1 MKATIEK
8 PLAVKA
14 AADIAN
20 GNYRF
25 SVFHVR
31 REGSALLIAGTNS
44 IVSVAVSVSASFSR
58 WPDGKCIT
66 FGKDGVCAMM
76 RAIGKGIRRAQEV
89 SFHIE
94 KDVVTVAALVEGAEL
109 VSRFSIAGDAFNGK
123 LATFDWRNPGSNV
136 SECSNVCFD
145 PYMMKL
151 AATALK
157 TLGIGQECDMK
168 LQGRD
173 KPIKIELSDGE
184 TEACVNVM
192 PVLPERGMMS

>member
-25 SVFHVR
+25 SVFHLR
-31 REGSALLIAGTNS
+31 REGNTFLIAGTNS
-44 IVSVAVSVSASFSR
+44 IVSVAVSVKASFSR

-66 FGKDGVCAMM
+66 FGKEGVCAMM
-76 RAIGKGIRRAQEV
+76 RAIGKGIRHAQEV
-89 SFHIE
+89 AFQIE
-94 KDVVTVAALVEGAEL
+94 KDVVTVTASVDGAEL
-109 VSRFSIAGDAFNGK
+109 ASRFSIEDDAFNGK
-123 LATFDWRNPGSNV
+123 LSTFDWRNPGSGLG
-136 SECSNVCFD
+136 ECSDVCFD

-151 AATALK
+151 ASTAMK
-157 TLGIGQECDMK
+157 TLGIGQVCDMK